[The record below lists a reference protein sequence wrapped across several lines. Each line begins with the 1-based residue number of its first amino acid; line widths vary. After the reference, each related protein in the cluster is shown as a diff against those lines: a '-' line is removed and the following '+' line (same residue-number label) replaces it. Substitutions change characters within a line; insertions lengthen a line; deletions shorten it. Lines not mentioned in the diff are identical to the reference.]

1 MFGPL
6 SAKLSAVNCEFAQEE
21 RVTMADIALVAEQ
34 RNEQGSSASRRL
46 RASGRIPAVVYGHG
60 EQPIAISVDSRAL
73 RQAFATDAGENVL
86 FDLKIG
92 KEKHLAMARDLQRH
106 PIRRTIA
113 HVDFLVVNRDEVVS
127 AEVPLVLVGEALN
140 VTRAGGNVDQAL
152 FTLHVKAKPADIPAH
167 LEIDISHLE
176 LGHAIRVSEI
186 AVPAGVIF
194 DVDPETTVAT
204 AIAPR
209 GTIEAETPG
218 ETPAAEEPAT
228 TEGS

>member
-1 MFGPL
+1 
-6 SAKLSAVNCEFAQEE
+6 
-21 RVTMADIALVAEQ
+21 MADIALVAEQ
-34 RNEQGSSASRRL
+34 RNDQGSSASRRL
-46 RASGRIPAVVYGHG
+46 RASGRVPAVVYGHG
-60 EQPIAISVDSRAL
+60 EKPIAISVDSRAL

-106 PIRRTIA
+106 PIRRTIS

-127 AEVPLVLVGEALN
+127 AEVPLVLTGEALH

-167 LEIDISHLE
+167 LEVDISHLE

-186 AVPAGVIF
+186 MIPTGVTV

-204 AIAPR
+204 GIAPR
-209 GTIEAETPG
+209 GAVEVE
-218 ETPAAEEPAT
+218 
-228 TEGS
+228 S

>member
-1 MFGPL
+1 
-6 SAKLSAVNCEFAQEE
+6 
-21 RVTMADIALVAEQ
+21 MADIALTAEQ
-34 RNEQGSSASRRL
+34 RNDQGSSASRRL
-46 RASGRIPAVVYGHG
+46 RAAGRVPAVVYGHG

-113 HVDFLVVNRDEVVS
+113 HVDFLVVNRDEVVT
-127 AEVPLVLVGEALN
+127 AEVPVILVGEALQ

-167 LEIDISHLE
+167 LEVDISHLE

-186 AVPAGVIF
+186 AIPARVAL

-204 AIAPR
+204 GIAPR
-209 GTIEAETPG
+209 GATDVESAG
-218 ETPAAEEPAT
+218 ESAVAEEPAG
-228 TEGS
+228 TEAG

>member
-1 MFGPL
+1 
-6 SAKLSAVNCEFAQEE
+6 
-21 RVTMADIALVAEQ
+21 MADIALVAEP
-34 RNEQGSSASRRL
+34 RNDHGSSASRRL
-46 RASGRIPAVVYGHG
+46 RASGRVPGVVYGHG
-60 EQPIAISVDSRAL
+60 ERPIAISVDGRAL

-106 PIRRTIA
+106 PIRHTIA
-113 HVDFLVVNRDEVVS
+113 HVDFLVVSRDEVVS
-127 AEVPLVLVGEALN
+127 AEVPLVLTGEALN

-167 LEIDISHLE
+167 FEVDISQLE

-186 AVPAGVIF
+186 AIPAGVTV

-204 AIAPR
+204 GIAPR
-209 GTIEAETPG
+209 GLVEAETSS
-218 ETPAAEEPAT
+218 EEATVEEPAA
-228 TEGS
+228 TEGD

>member
-1 MFGPL
+1 
-6 SAKLSAVNCEFAQEE
+6 
-21 RVTMADIALVAEQ
+21 MADIALVAEQ
-34 RNEQGSSASRRL
+34 RNDQGSSSSRRL

-60 EQPIAISVDSRAL
+60 EQPIAISVDGRAL
-73 RQAFATDAGENVL
+73 RQAFATDAGENAL
-86 FDLKIG
+86 FNLKIG
-92 KEKHLAMARDLQRH
+92 KEKYLAMARDLQRH
-106 PIRRTIA
+106 PIRRTVA

-127 AEVPLVLVGEALN
+127 AEVPLVLIGEALQ

-167 LEIDISHLE
+167 LEIDISDLE

-186 AVPAGVIF
+186 AIPAGVIF

-204 AIAPR
+204 GIAPR
-209 GTIEAETPG
+209 GAVEEETAVEAATV
-218 ETPAAEEPAT
+218 EEPAA

>member
-1 MFGPL
+1 
-6 SAKLSAVNCEFAQEE
+6 
-21 RVTMADIALVAEQ
+21 MADIALVAEQ
-34 RNEQGSSASRRL
+34 RNDQGSSASRRL
-46 RASGRIPAVVYGHG
+46 RASGRIPGVVYGHG
-60 EQPIAISVDSRAL
+60 ERPIAISVDGRAL

-106 PIRRTIA
+106 PVRRTIA

-127 AEVPLVLVGEALN
+127 AEVPLVLIGEALQ

-167 LEIDISHLE
+167 LEIDISDLQ

-186 AVPAGVIF
+186 AIPASVMI
-194 DVDPETTVAT
+194 DVDPETTVVT
-204 AIAPR
+204 GIAHR
-209 GTIEAETPG
+209 GTVEVEPTAEAE
-218 ETPAAEEPAT
+218 AAEEPAV
-228 TEGS
+228 TESS